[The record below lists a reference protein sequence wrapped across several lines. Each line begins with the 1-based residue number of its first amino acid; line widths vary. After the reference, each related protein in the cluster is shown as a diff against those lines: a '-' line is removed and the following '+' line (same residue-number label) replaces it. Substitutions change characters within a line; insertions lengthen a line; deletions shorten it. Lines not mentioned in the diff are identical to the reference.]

1 MVRVVVGFLVD
12 FRIFGFFGFEDLFRP
27 ADQGNH
33 SQHPYDAVGR
43 LGDTSGAQSWPDFS
57 TFLARMVVGFLIDF
71 RIFGILGFEERFG
84 PAGQDNHSHHPGD
97 GF

>member
-33 SQHPYDAVGR
+33 SQHPCDAVGR
-43 LGDTSGAQSWPDFS
+43 LGDTSGAHRGQISPHFWPAWWSDF
-57 TFLARMVVGFLIDF
+57 
-71 RIFGILGFEERFG
+71 
-84 PAGQDNHSHHPGD
+84 
-97 GF
+97 

>member
-1 MVRVVVGFLVD
+1 VVRVVVGFLVD

-33 SQHPYDAVGR
+33 SQHPCDAVGR

-84 PAGQDNHSHHPGD
+84 PADQDNHSQHPGD

>member
-1 MVRVVVGFLVD
+1 MGIS
-12 FRIFGFFGFEDLFRP
+12 RIFEIRRFEGIFQV
-27 ADQGNH
+27 ADPEGH
-33 SQHPYDAVGR
+33 SQHPCDAVGR

-84 PAGQDNHSHHPGD
+84 PADQDNHSQHPGD